1 MSGIYLEPE
10 STFSVSVVCESGALF
25 RVVDGSEITL
35 QTLTGRQYHK
45 AMRAIHDRD
54 GDAQY
59 ATLEACIV
67 DGIDPKKIGKLHP
80 NVVAILLLETMKRS
94 HLTERDAG
102 N

>member
-1 MSGIYLEPE
+1 MPGIYLEPE
-10 STFSVSVVCESGALF
+10 ATFSVSVECEKGALF
-25 RVVDGSEITL
+25 QIVEGGDITL
-35 QTLTGRQYHK
+35 RTILGRQYHK

-59 ATLEACIV
+59 SILESCIV

-80 NVVAILLLETMKRS
+80 NVVAILLLEIMRRS
-94 HLTERDAG
+94 HLSESDAG

>member
-1 MSGIYLEPE
+1 MPGIYLEPE
-10 STFSVSVVCESGALF
+10 ATFSVSVECEKGALF
-25 RVVDGSEITL
+25 RVVDGGEIVL

-59 ATLEACIV
+59 SILESCIV
-67 DGIDPKKIGKLHP
+67 SGIDRAKVGKIHP
-80 NVVAILLLETMKRS
+80 NVVALLLLEIMKRS
-94 HLTERDAG
+94 HLTESDAG

>member
-1 MSGIYLEPE
+1 MPGIYLEPE
-10 STFSVSVVCESGALF
+10 STFSVKVESETGALF
-25 RVVDGSEITL
+25 RVVDGGDIVL

-59 ATLEACIV
+59 TVLESCIV
-67 DGIDPKKIGKLHP
+67 EGIDPKRIGKLHP
-80 NVVAILLLETMKRS
+80 NVVAILLLEIMKRS
-94 HLTERDAG
+94 HLTETQAG